1 MLKSNNRDSN
11 YAYILIRG
19 DIITTAR
26 NNPTPLASKRC
37 AQLTKCITKNDGT
50 TIDGAEGLD
59 LVMPMYVLLEHN
71 SNYSNTT
78 GSSWFYSTDK
88 ATNFNADIVEG
99 NKFKSFNYKAKFL
112 ISTVA
117 DGTNGIIR
125 DTTITY
131 WDILLRTIT
140 SFIKGNYFY
149 DQPINSD
156 IKRYEEIRK
165 LATSQDEYYTAWF
178 LFSYE

>member
-26 NNPTPLASKRC
+26 NNPTPLASKIC

-88 ATNFNADIVEG
+88 ATN
-99 NKFKSFNYKAKFL
+99 KFKSFNYKAKFL

-131 WDILLRTIT
+131 
-140 SFIKGNYFY
+140 
-149 DQPINSD
+149 
-156 IKRYEEIRK
+156 
-165 LATSQDEYYTAWF
+165 
-178 LFSYE
+178 